1 MRTKWKEMTVK
12 DKALF
17 ATKMIILLCFF
28 ILGCFQF
35 IGRVE
40 NSRSILLPL
49 VGIYLTISTFQEWNK
64 DRDSASIYVIMSIF
78 ALIITLAVWI
88 GK

>member
-17 ATKMIILLCFF
+17 ATKMIVLLYLIILE
-28 ILGCFQF
+28 IFQF
-35 IGRVE
+35 SGKVE
-40 NSRSILLPL
+40 NSKSIMLPL
-49 VGIYLTISTFQEWNK
+49 VGIYLTISAFQEWNK
-64 DRDSASIYVIMSIF
+64 DRDSASIYVILAIF
-78 ALIITLAVWI
+78 ALIITLAIWI

>member
-40 NSRSILLPL
+40 NSRSIMLPL
-49 VGIYLTISTFQEWNK
+49 VGIYLTISAFQEWNK